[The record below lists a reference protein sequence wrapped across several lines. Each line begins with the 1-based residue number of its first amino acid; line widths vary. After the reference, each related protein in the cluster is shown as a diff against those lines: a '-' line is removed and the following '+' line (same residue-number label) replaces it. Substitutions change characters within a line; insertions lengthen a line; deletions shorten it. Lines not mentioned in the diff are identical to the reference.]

1 MAKRIFKFRGTSAS
15 KFFIAG
21 MNYVSKVPCL
31 NRDKVTLVQYITNNK
46 EEVCAD
52 GCSKGF
58 CTGSCKTCK
67 VQGAYEKGLIV
78 IALKPDI
85 QVTANKEVPP
95 CKRHNMTFEQYRK
108 YCKENNL

>member
-1 MAKRIFKFRGTSAS
+1 MAKKYSFNFRGTEAS

-31 NRDKVTLVQYITNNK
+31 NRPKATLIQYITNNK

-58 CTGSCKTCK
+58 CTGDCKSCK
-67 VQGAYEKGLIV
+67 VQGAYERGLIV
-78 IALKPDI
+78 IALKPEY
-85 QVTANKEVPP
+85 QPTKEVPP
-95 CKRHNMTFEQYRK
+95 CQRYGMTWEEFRSK
-108 YCKENNL
+108 YKDI